1 MFTDPPYNVP
11 IMGHVCGLGRTRHRE
26 FVMAAGEMTPAQFI
40 NFLTSTLGNG
50 AAYCGNG
57 SIAYVCMDWRHVA
70 ELSEAGRTV
79 FNELKNICV
88 WNKTNGGMGTFYRS
102 KHEFV
107 FVFKI
112 GDAPHLNTFGLG
124 ETGRHR
130 TNVWDYPGVNSPHA
144 GRSSELEMH
153 PTVKPVAL
161 VKDAILDCSR
171 RGGIVLDIFGGSGTT
186 LIAAERTGRTA
197 RVIECDP
204 PYCDVI
210 VRRYEEL
217 TGRSAKL
224 ERTGQEF
231 AAAADHALA
240 ARLTKESSNA

>member
-1 MFTDPPYNVP
+1 
-11 IMGHVCGLGRTRHRE
+11 
-26 FVMAAGEMTPAQFI
+26 
-40 NFLTSTLGNG
+40 
-50 AAYCGNG
+50 
-57 SIAYVCMDWRHVA
+57 
-70 ELSEAGRTV
+70 
-79 FNELKNICV
+79 
-88 WNKTNGGMGTFYRS
+88 
-102 KHEFV
+102 
-107 FVFKI
+107 
-112 GDAPHLNTFGLG
+112 
-124 ETGRHR
+124 
-130 TNVWDYPGVNSPHA
+130 
-144 GRSSELEMH
+144 MH

-231 AAAADHALA
+231 AAAADHVLA
-240 ARLTKESSNA
+240 ARLTEEPSNA